1 MRPACPTFVPGEY
14 RLSGE
19 FLWPFVLCQTGSD
32 FPVLRCPGTPAPD
45 RASPSPYST
54 EGSHRQ
60 AEGGDRPAR
69 ACAATLQGSHSIAT
83 AELPA
88 PPQDTVRRMLKRGP
102 PGRSGQ
108 PWRSSREQPGGGKAP
123 GMGEEGLVFSPEPF
137 LLDPSIPNLENLPTQ
152 GEGSARPILN
162 PTSLQPPLLCL
173 APFCFHCGP

>member
-1 MRPACPTFVPGEY
+1 MCQGSIGCLESFYSPLFSAKQAQTFQ
-14 RLSGE
+14 S
-19 FLWPFVLCQTGSD
+19 SD
-32 FPVLRCPGTPAPD
+32 ALEPQPD

-54 EGSHRQ
+54 ERSHRQ

-69 ACAATLQGSHSIAT
+69 ARSATLQGSHSIAT
-83 AELPA
+83 AELLA

-102 PGRSGQ
+102 QGRSGQ
-108 PWRSSREQPGGGKAP
+108 PWRSSREQRGGGKAP

-173 APFCFHCGP
+173 TPFCFHSMALELL